1 MHRGKAKIAEA
12 QDVDDALQIRKDV
25 LRSAN
30 MSRIRGTNTQ
40 PELLLRRALWKK
52 GLRYRL
58 HSKIEGIRPDIVF
71 KARKLVIFVDGC
83 FWHGCPLHYVRPRSK
98 CEFWAGKLR
107 DNTVRDQVQTLCLIE
122 GGWTVL
128 RFWEHEIK
136 AGLEQVVTSVLN
148 VYKDPAKAI
157 TSRPVVTQVDP
168 QADGTEIWLIEDLFH
183 QSDGKSEHRHRNPL
197 KL

>member
-1 MHRGKAKIAEA
+1 MHRGKARIAEA
-12 QDVDDALQIRKDV
+12 QDMDDHQLRKDV

-40 PELLLRRALWKK
+40 PELLLRKALWTK

-71 KARKLVIFVDGC
+71 KTNRLAVFVDGC

-98 CEFWAGKLR
+98 PEFWADKLR
-107 DNTVRDQVQTLCLIE
+107 ANTVRDQIQTLRLIE
-122 GGWTVL
+122 DGWMVL

-136 AGLEQVVTSVLN
+136 SGLEQVVALVLN
-148 VYKDPAKAI
+148 VYNNPANVI
-157 TSRPVVTQVDP
+157 TSRPVVTRIDP
-168 QADGTEIWLIEDLFH
+168 QSDGTELWLIEDLFH
-183 QSDGKSEHRHRNPL
+183 QSDARSEHRHRKPL